1 MSSLPNMLGKK
12 DMSKYMSKEDMSSL
26 PNMLGKEDHFKI
38 MGQS

>member
-1 MSSLPNMLGKK
+1 MLGKK